1 MGDRLA
7 TFDDERAFFAYWAP
21 AFEAIMGAP
30 VVVHDRGPDDIR
42 LTFPRVFDQID
53 LIGNT
58 GFFAHRPSMVR
69 YVRELGY
76 DWEED
81 GRILTCPSPATLNAR
96 FDAMV
101 GPDVGWRLG
110 FVVEE
115 SGTMA
120 MGPFLRRYLDGFL
133 PIHAGTASF
142 YQTTAS
148 AAHARGLYGF
158 HFCSVAHDLSVH
170 ALNYHMVPRWAI
182 DRIRAAVS
190 DAMPDRFAAWAAPGA
205 TAPLTIGYMLD
216 NDLNR
221 FCYSLWC
228 RSDSPAQFATLFE
241 RHFDLLQTAI
251 DLRIDE
257 TLRGVGDVASGDTN
271 DMAPLTPTRFDLP

>member
-1 MGDRLA
+1 MADRLA

-30 VVVHDRGPDDIR
+30 VVVDDRGPADIR

-133 PIHAGTASF
+133 PIHAGTATF

-148 AAHARGLYGF
+148 AAHARGIYGF

-170 ALNYHMVPRWAI
+170 ALNYHMVPRWAV
-182 DRIRAAVS
+182 DRIRTAVS

-205 TAPLTIGYMLD
+205 TAPLTKMGSPRPARSKRSTTSRPPSARPRVARATEAAIRRIGPGIRPYAD
-216 NDLNR
+216 
-221 FCYSLWC
+221 
-228 RSDSPAQFATLFE
+228 
-241 RHFDLLQTAI
+241 H
-251 DLRIDE
+251 
-257 TLRGVGDVASGDTN
+257 
-271 DMAPLTPTRFDLP
+271 TPPWSRP